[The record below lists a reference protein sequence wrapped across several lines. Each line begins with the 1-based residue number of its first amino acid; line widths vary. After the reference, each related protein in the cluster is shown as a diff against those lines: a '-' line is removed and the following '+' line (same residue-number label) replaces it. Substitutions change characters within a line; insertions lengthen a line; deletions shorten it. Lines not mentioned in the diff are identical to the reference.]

1 MNKKEKNKNK
11 KKNKTMVIIVVIVII
26 FLFRWKIEPFN
37 KMVAQFFLPIQS
49 KIFLM
54 TDSLNKRYINI
65 INYKEVLKEKEELR
79 LKNLFLQT
87 EQLQTENLREEND
100 RLRELLKLQ
109 KKDKKIK
116 FGLVTFKD
124 LMNLYEFFY
133 INRGKDDDITPNMV
147 VLSGNNVIG
156 RVIEVFDNVA
166 KIEMVTNENFVI
178 SSKTESGIMGI
189 ATGNR
194 EYNNRIIFTPSLD
207 KEKVKVGEII
217 ISSGISEVYP
227 EGLVVGKIVEKVEDE
242 VTYIVEPCIDLI
254 KLKEVILYTEKVKNG
269 KRR

>member
-1 MNKKEKNKNK
+1 MNKREKKQ
-11 KKNKTMVIIVVIVII
+11 KKNKIIVIIVVLVII

-37 KMVAQFFLPIQS
+37 KMVAQLFLPIQS

-54 TDSLNKRYINI
+54 TDSLNKKYTSVT
-65 INYKEVLKEKEELR
+65 NYKYILKEKEELK

-87 EQLQTENLREEND
+87 EQLQTENLREENE

-109 KKDKKIK
+109 KKDHKIK

-133 INRGKDDDITPNMV
+133 INRGKDDDVTPNMV

-156 RVIEVFDNVA
+156 RVIEVFDNIA

-207 KEKVKVGEII
+207 KGTVKIGEII

-227 EGLVVGKIVEKVEDE
+227 AGLIIGKIVEKVEDE
-242 VTYIVEPCIDLI
+242 VTYIVEPCVDLI
-254 KLKEVILYTEKVKNG
+254 KLKEVILYTEKVKNDN
-269 KRR
+269 KL

>member
-1 MNKKEKNKNK
+1 MNKREKKQ
-11 KKNKTMVIIVVIVII
+11 KKNKIIVII
-26 FLFRWKIEPFN
+26 IVLVIIFFFRWKIEPFN
-37 KMVAQFFLPIQS
+37 KMVAHFFLPIQS

-54 TDSLNKRYINI
+54 TDSLNRRTIKAA
-65 INYKEVLKEKEELR
+65 NYKEVLKEKEELK
-79 LKNLFLQT
+79 LKNIFLET
-87 EQLQTENLREEND
+87 KQLQTENLRKENE
-100 RLRELLKLQ
+100 RLRELMKLQ
-109 KKDKKIK
+109 KKDPKIK
-116 FGLVTFKD
+116 FGMVTFKD

-133 INRGKDDDITPNMV
+133 INRGEEDGIVPNMV
-147 VLSGNNVIG
+147 VLSKNNVIG
-156 RVIEVFDNVA
+156 RVIEVFDNIA

-242 VTYIVEPCIDLI
+242 VTYIEPCIDLI